1 MFSSLEHQI
10 ESPVTFSSCNEVRV
24 FIFRKRD
31 FYRSFVSVVIA
42 ILNSPSDLARG
53 VHNYCHLASRPSTCY
68 LPPVVPSH
76 AYSPYVMSPRD
87 ATPLVLFFFLGT
99 PWVARGNGT
108 AVLRQP
114 SSHSPGC
121 FALQKKKRASYDSYR
136 CIVLPIP
143 RASNRIWMRNAGE

>member
-24 FIFRKRD
+24 FIFRMRD

-87 ATPLVLFFFLGT
+87 ATPLVLFFFFSGL
-99 PWVARGNGT
+99 RGSRVETGQ
-108 AVLRQP
+108 L
-114 SSHSPGC
+114 
-121 FALQKKKRASYDSYR
+121 SYDSP
-136 CIVLPIP
+136 LPIP
-143 RASNRIWMRNAGE
+143 LDALPSKKKSVRPMTPIVASFCPYPERVTEYG